1 MGKLLKGGMMENYER
16 CDVCEK
22 YKATRKDYRY
32 IDGLFNGKIFNCE
45 WCNPLSDVALY
56 QIAVEK
62 REPKSFYDDD
72 EEEA

>member
-1 MGKLLKGGMMENYER
+1 MMENYER

-62 REPKSFYDDD
+62 REPKSFYDNYEED
-72 EEEA
+72 E